1 MKRIFLF
8 ALGLMMAAFCTEQ
21 ANAQLQ
27 ESESDRDFGVGRLII
42 DDGGEVDE
50 DLTNLIISLGNDED
64 GEGGDII
71 WVLPDTEPNEGDV
84 LLVDDVDGNIYTLIW
99 DEIDPF
105 FQGESVG
112 SGDAARLDQLIQLI
126 EAQQAQ
132 IEALQARIEALEG
145 TTEELELTT
154 EEGEIVDSL

>member
-21 ANAQLQ
+21 ATAQLQ

-105 FQGESVG
+105 QGESVG